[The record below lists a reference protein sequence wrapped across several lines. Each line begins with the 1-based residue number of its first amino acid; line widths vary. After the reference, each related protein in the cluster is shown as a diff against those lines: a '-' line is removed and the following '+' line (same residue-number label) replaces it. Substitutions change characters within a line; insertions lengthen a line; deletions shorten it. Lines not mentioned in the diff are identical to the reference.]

1 MICARARRGSW
12 LIVVFAF
19 SAGTFAHAQNVP
31 ELAGISGTLEW
42 QNTPAEWHI
51 EGKAVLNLS
60 SGAKTDW
67 FVDPFD
73 GTLANNA
80 PILWFKPADT
90 YVFSTRV
97 KVRFSSK
104 WDAGALMLWADDHN
118 WAKLSFELSP
128 DKKPTL
134 VTVVTRGVSD
144 DCNSESISGDKV
156 FLQIARTGQTY
167 VFYYSTD
174 GGSWHILRTFNLA
187 TQENVHL
194 GFESQSPDGNG
205 SAAVFSQIHYSQ
217 RKIANIYTGK

>member
-1 MICARARRGSW
+1 MTRSVASRSCF
-12 LIVVFAF
+12 LIAVAAF
-19 SAGTFAHAQNVP
+19 LFVSLAHAQSTP
-31 ELAGISGTLEW
+31 ELTGIPGTLDW
-42 QNTPAEWHI
+42 HNTPTAWHI
-51 EGKAVLNLS
+51 TGNTVLNVS

-73 GTLANNA
+73 GTVANSA
-80 PILWFKPADT
+80 PILWFVPADT
-90 YVFSTRV
+90 YVFSARV

-144 DCNSESISGDKV
+144 DCNSESITGDTV

-174 GGSWHILRTFNLA
+174 GSVWHILRTFNLA
-187 TQENVHL
+187 TTNKVFL
-194 GFESQSPDGNG
+194 GFESQSPDGAG
-205 SAAVFSQIHYSQ
+205 SSAVFSRIQYAQ